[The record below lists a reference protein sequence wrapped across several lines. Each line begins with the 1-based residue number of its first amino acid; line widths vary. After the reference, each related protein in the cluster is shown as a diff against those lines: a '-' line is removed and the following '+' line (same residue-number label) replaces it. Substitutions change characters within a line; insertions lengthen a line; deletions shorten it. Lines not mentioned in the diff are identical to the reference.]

1 MKIKKLLLSFLMI
14 SMIQVPVYAEQESID
29 ETEIEEAVIIE
40 ETESEN
46 ILEEMGISSID
57 ELTQSERKELG
68 ESYSETTETKKEE
81 TIETG
86 LDMDHK
92 IINDEIISVPE
103 RDVSINVKVN
113 FDNIDVE
120 DTDIYTIYL
129 YMNGEPNYVNEEEIS
144 ADYGKI
150 LLNRNN
156 NFENQETISVTDQ
169 NLILTAYID
178 DDYVNAYR
186 ITIDDEEYAYK
197 SVSSDTQNY
206 NITLHVSKPDHTITD
221 TNLSETLSTI
231 DKKYLN
237 GEYAESR
244 AAEIEEEIKKTD
256 TPDEPEE
263 TNKNPY
269 IFIILGSIILVGIII
284 GGIIVIRKIR
294 SDDDE

>member
-29 ETEIEEAVIIE
+29 ETETEEAVIIE

-68 ESYSETTETKKEE
+68 ESYSEITETKKEE
-81 TIETG
+81 TTETG
-86 LDMDHK
+86 LDMDHE

-156 NFENQETISVTDQ
+156 NFKNQETISVTDQ

-244 AAEIEEEIKKTD
+244 AAEIEDEIKKTD

-263 TNKNPY
+263 TNKNQY

-284 GGIIVIRKIR
+284 GGVIVIRKIR

>member
-68 ESYSETTETKKEE
+68 ESYSEITETKKEE
-81 TIETG
+81 TTETG
-86 LDMDHK
+86 LDMDHE

-156 NFENQETISVTDQ
+156 NFKNQETISVTDQ

-244 AAEIEEEIKKTD
+244 AAEIEDEIKKTD

-263 TNKNPY
+263 TNKNQY

-284 GGIIVIRKIR
+284 GGVIVIRKIR